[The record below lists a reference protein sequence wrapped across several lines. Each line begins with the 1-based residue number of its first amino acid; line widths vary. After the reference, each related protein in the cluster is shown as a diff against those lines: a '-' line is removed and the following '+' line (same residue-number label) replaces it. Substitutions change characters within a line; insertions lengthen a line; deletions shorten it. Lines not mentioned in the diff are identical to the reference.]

1 MDYKFSDSVSLFQS
15 SAVREILK
23 LTQGGNVI
31 SFAGGLPCEEL
42 FPLGAV
48 QSAFEKVF
56 SLGSKA
62 LQYGLTEGFLPLR
75 EAIAERMLTK
85 SITVQPEDILLTSG
99 SQQAIDLLSRV
110 YLDPGDTVF
119 VQEPTYLAALQV
131 FRARGAKI
139 ISVAGDEHGMDMDDL
154 ASKIKL
160 HQPKL
165 LYVNPTFSNPTGYV
179 WSVEKRSALLK
190 LCHDSNLLI
199 LEDDP
204 YGELQYAAI
213 QKYPSIFSMDRH
225 PHGSS
230 VVYTGT
236 FSKTV
241 APALR
246 TGWVLGDPSIIR
258 AMTKAKQAADL
269 HSGSLDQ
276 QALFHLLRDFDLE
289 GHILKIREVYGRRM
303 KEMVQLLEPL
313 RAEGLSWNE
322 PQGGMFFWVELP
334 EAWNAEQLLR
344 LAVTKGV
351 AFVPGA
357 SFYAERP
364 KFNTLRMNFTHASS
378 EQLALGM
385 DRFDAA
391 IRELKEQLTTA
402 AGKK

>member
-1 MDYKFSDSVSLFQS
+1 MDYRFSDSVSLFQS

-23 LTQGGNVI
+23 LTQGGNIV
-31 SFAGGLPCEEL
+31 SFAGGLPSEEL
-42 FPLGAV
+42 FPLEAV
-48 QSAFEKVF
+48 KSAFEKVF

-75 EAIAERMLTK
+75 EAIAERMLAK
-85 SITVQPEDILLTSG
+85 SIVVQPEDILLTSG

-110 YLDPGDTVF
+110 YLNPGDTVF

-131 FRARGAKI
+131 FRSRGARI
-139 ISVAGDEHGMDMDDL
+139 VSVAGDEHGMDMEDL
-154 ASKIKL
+154 ARKIKL

-179 WSVEKRSALLK
+179 WSVEKRSALIQ

-204 YGELQYAAI
+204 YGELQYAAD
-213 QKYPSIFSMDRH
+213 QRYPSIFSLDRH

-246 TGWVLGDPSIIR
+246 TGWVLGDPSVIK

-276 QALFHLLRDFDLE
+276 QALYHLLRDFDLE
-289 GHILKIREVYGRRM
+289 GHIQQIRRVYGRGM
-303 KEMVQLLEPL
+303 NEMVRLLEPL
-313 RAEGLSWNE
+313 RSVGLRWNT
-322 PQGGMFFWVELP
+322 PQGGMFLWVELP
-334 EAWNAEQLLR
+334 EEWNAEQLLR

-357 SFYAERP
+357 SFYAEHP
-364 KFNTLRMNFTHASS
+364 KLNTLRMNFTHASA
-378 EQLALGM
+378 EQLARGM
-385 DRFDAA
+385 DRFSAA
-391 IRELKEQLTTA
+391 VREIGHILQTQC
-402 AGKK
+402 